1 MKHPLPLAISVLS
14 GLFLPAYISAK
25 SHVAARNDS
34 VVATTKIIKLD
45 SDTSRVVHLNQP
57 EGLSAEQDSLRNLV
71 IAFYTDQFRHAQDPE
86 APTFLFMSKSANM
99 LMGIGGCVR
108 MRGWYDWGGAIP
120 ANGFMPYL
128 IPIPE
133 DPANT
138 RRLGTTPA
146 GTALFFQMI
155 GRTKIG
161 TYRLYIEA
169 NFNGYQSRGFHL
181 KKAYATMG
189 DFTIGLANS
198 TFSDPAAMAP
208 TVDAQGATN
217 KLAKT
222 DVLVRY
228 MHTFR
233 RHWSVALSLENP
245 TQQISTTPGETGKS
259 SSWLPEAAAFV
270 QYGWGD
276 NEHLRL
282 SGIIRGLSYRNLIEG
297 RNQTLPGW
305 AVQFSSVAHP
315 LPQITTYITASYGH
329 GYGSLLNDLVA
340 DNFDLIPVPGTP
352 GKLYA
357 PRAVGYCFGLQYNF
371 THALFASASFSQ
383 THLSPRHSLSP
394 DSYRRGW
401 CADINIFWNIL
412 PRLQVAAEFDL
423 GCRHNVSGAH
433 RYARRIGAL
442 CQFSF

>member
-1 MKHPLPLAISVLS
+1 MKHLLPLAISVLS

-169 NFNGYQSRGFHL
+169 N
-181 KKAYATMG
+181 
-189 DFTIGLANS
+189 
-198 TFSDPAAMAP
+198 
-208 TVDAQGATN
+208 
-217 KLAKT
+217 
-222 DVLVRY
+222 
-228 MHTFR
+228 
-233 RHWSVALSLENP
+233 
-245 TQQISTTPGETGKS
+245 
-259 SSWLPEAAAFV
+259 
-270 QYGWGD
+270 
-276 NEHLRL
+276 
-282 SGIIRGLSYRNLIEG
+282 
-297 RNQTLPGW
+297 
-305 AVQFSSVAHP
+305 
-315 LPQITTYITASYGH
+315 
-329 GYGSLLNDLVA
+329 
-340 DNFDLIPVPGTP
+340 
-352 GKLYA
+352 
-357 PRAVGYCFGLQYNF
+357 
-371 THALFASASFSQ
+371 
-383 THLSPRHSLSP
+383 
-394 DSYRRGW
+394 
-401 CADINIFWNIL
+401 
-412 PRLQVAAEFDL
+412 
-423 GCRHNVSGAH
+423 
-433 RYARRIGAL
+433 
-442 CQFSF
+442 